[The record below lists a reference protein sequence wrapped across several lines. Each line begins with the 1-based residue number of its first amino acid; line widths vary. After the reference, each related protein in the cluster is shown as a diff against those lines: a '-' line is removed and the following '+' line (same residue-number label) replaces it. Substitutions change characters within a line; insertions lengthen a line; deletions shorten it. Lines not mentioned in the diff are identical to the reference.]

1 MTQNILVIDAAEKLY
16 KTDKGEDLLAITNL
30 NLEVPKNSFLSILGP
45 SGCGKSTLL
54 RVIAGLEQLSSG
66 RISYQGEALDGYQP
80 GISMVFQ
87 DYSLFPWRT
96 VLDNVTMSL
105 EFSGVSR
112 RVREERGCAFLR
124 LVGLERFAKAYP
136 HELSGGMR
144 QRVAMVRALVN
155 DPQLLLMDEPFG
167 ALDAHTRI
175 ILQNE
180 LVRLWEQNKKTILFV
195 THSVDEAVYLS
206 DTIIILTRRPGTVK
220 EMVPVDLPRPRD
232 RGDSAYAKLLSR
244 VLDLLGEEVVSLQ

>member
-1 MTQNILVIDAAEKLY
+1 MTQNILVINAAEKRY
-16 KTDKGEDLLAITNL
+16 KTDKGDDLLAITNL
-30 NLEVPKNSFLSILGP
+30 SLEVEKNSFISILGP

-54 RVIAGLEQLSSG
+54 RVIAGLEKLSAGS
-66 RISYQGEALDGYQP
+66 IAYQGAMIDGYQP

-96 VLDNVTMSL
+96 VLDNVTMAL
-105 EFSGVSR
+105 EFAGVGR
-112 RVREERGCAFLR
+112 RARAERGYAFLK
-124 LVGLERFAKAYP
+124 LVGLEHFAKAYP

-144 QRVAMVRALVN
+144 QRIAMVRALVN

-180 LVRLWEQNKKTILFV
+180 LVRIWEQNKKTILFV

-206 DTIIILTRRPGTVK
+206 DTIAIMTRRPGTLK
-220 EMVPVDLPRPRD
+220 EMVPVNLPRPRD
-232 RGDSAYAKLLSR
+232 RGDSTYAKLLSQ
-244 VLDLLGEEVVSLQ
+244 VLDLLGEEVASLQ